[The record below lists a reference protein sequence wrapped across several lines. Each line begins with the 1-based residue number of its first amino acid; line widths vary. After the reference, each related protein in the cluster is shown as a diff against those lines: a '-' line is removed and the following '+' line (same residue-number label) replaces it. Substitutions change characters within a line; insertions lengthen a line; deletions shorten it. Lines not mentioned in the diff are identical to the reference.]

1 MWSYRVH
8 KSCHYEVIVLKNC
21 AFQMTSSI
29 NDYSVQVNQ
38 EENDLLDDDDIE
50 VS

>member
-1 MWSYRVH
+1 MWSYRVY
-8 KSCHYEVIVLKNC
+8 KGRYYEVIVLKNC
-21 AFQMTSSI
+21 AFQKTPSI

>member
-1 MWSYRVH
+1 MWSYRVY
-8 KSCHYEVIVLKNC
+8 KGRYYEVIVLKNC

>member
-1 MWSYRVH
+1 MYRGH
-8 KSCHYEVIVLKNC
+8 DQEVIVLKNC
-21 AFQMTSSI
+21 AFQMTPSI